1 MRSDDYGLGLSTLND
16 VELSAVLPATTATDT
31 SRVGEVMAEV
41 FTRHHG
47 AVLAYARSYCRDPQT
62 AQDLAA
68 EAYAR
73 TYMSVARGH
82 GPRHAWR
89 PYLMA
94 CVRRTAMEW
103 SRHFTRRVLLPE
115 DFETWVEHL
124 AGDAET
130 EAALLAT
137 EETALVTR
145 AYRSLPERWQALLW
159 LTVVEGEPAAAVAQ
173 RMGMTPS
180 GVRSLAARAR
190 EGLREAYLREDVDE
204 AAELAC
210 RYFIARRADAIRC
223 PGRRRGPE
231 LARHL
236 ENCEGCAR
244 VAGEVDRANHCA
256 VEAAPR
262 RRLPRAPRPRG
273 EAGAR
278 SGVGE
283 EPSATRAADAS
294 GSTGSPSRSTTAAV
308 PAQTV

>member
-1 MRSDDYGLGLSTLND
+1 MTVRSDDYGLGLSTLSD
-16 VELSAVLPATTATDT
+16 VELSAVLPAATASDT
-31 SRVGEVMAEV
+31 SRVGAVMAEV

-47 AVLAYARSYCRDPQT
+47 AVLAYARGYCRDAQT

-73 TYMSVARGH
+73 TYVSVARGH

-137 EETALVTR
+137 EETALVAK
-145 AYRSLPERWQALLW
+145 AYRSLPERWQVLLW

-173 RMGMTPS
+173 RMGMTAS

-204 AAELAC
+204 GAEPACHYFTARLAE
-210 RYFIARRADAIRC
+210 AIRR

-244 VAGEVDRANHCA
+244 VAGEVERANHRA
-256 VEAAPR
+256 VVAVSTVPGREAARRLRRPVR
-262 RRLPRAPRPRG
+262 RR
-273 EAGAR
+273 
-278 SGVGE
+278 
-283 EPSATRAADAS
+283 
-294 GSTGSPSRSTTAAV
+294 
-308 PAQTV
+308 

>member
-1 MRSDDYGLGLSTLND
+1 MRSDHYGPGLSTLSD
-16 VELSAVLPATTATDT
+16 VELSAVLPAATATDT
-31 SRVGEVMAEV
+31 SRIGEVMAEV
-41 FTRHHG
+41 FARYHG
-47 AVLAYARSYCRDPQT
+47 AVLAYARGYCRDPQT

-73 TYMSVARGH
+73 TYVSVARGH

-103 SRHFTRRVLLPE
+103 SRSFTRRVLLPE

-137 EETALVTR
+137 EENALVVK

-204 AAELAC
+204 AAAPAC
-210 RYFIARRADAIRC
+210 RYFTARLANAIRR
-223 PGRRRGPE
+223 PGRRRGPD

-236 ENCEGCAR
+236 ADCEGCAR
-244 VAGEVDRANHCA
+244 VAREVEHANHRA
-256 VEAAPR
+256 VEAAAEAMAAAPGPEAAR
-262 RRLPRAPRPRG
+262 RRRRP
-273 EAGAR
+273 AR
-278 SGVGE
+278 
-283 EPSATRAADAS
+283 R
-294 GSTGSPSRSTTAAV
+294 
-308 PAQTV
+308 

>member
-1 MRSDDYGLGLSTLND
+1 MTVRSDDYGLGLSTLSD
-16 VELSAVLPATTATDT
+16 VELSAVLPAATATDT

-47 AVLAYARSYCRDPQT
+47 AVLAYARGYCRDPQT

-103 SRHFTRRVLLPE
+103 SRHLTRRVLLPE

-137 EETALVTR
+137 EETALVAK

-159 LTVVEGEPAAAVAQ
+159 LTVVEGESAAAVAQ

-204 AAELAC
+204 AAEPAC
-210 RYFIARRADAIRC
+210 RYFTARLAGAMRR

-244 VAGEVDRANHCA
+244 VAGEVERANHRA
-256 VEAAPR
+256 VEAASTVPGPEAAR
-262 RRLPRAPRPRG
+262 RRRRPVR
-273 EAGAR
+273 R
-278 SGVGE
+278 
-283 EPSATRAADAS
+283 R
-294 GSTGSPSRSTTAAV
+294 
-308 PAQTV
+308 